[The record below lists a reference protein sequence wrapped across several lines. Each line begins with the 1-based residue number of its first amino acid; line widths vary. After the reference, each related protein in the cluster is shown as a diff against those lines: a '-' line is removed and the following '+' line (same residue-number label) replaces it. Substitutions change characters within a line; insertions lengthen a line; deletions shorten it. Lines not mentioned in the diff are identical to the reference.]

1 MTGADLLVKILKAE
15 GVRQCLCFPMTP
27 IIEAL
32 ARAGLRVITTRQ
44 ERVAGN
50 MADGVSRSTNGR
62 EIGVFTVQALAG
74 SENAFASVAQAHT
87 DSSPVLFL
95 PGHPGTS
102 YVDQAPTFDSKANYA
117 ATTKMAQ
124 KVLAADHMPIKLR
137 QAFTAL
143 RSGRPQPVMLEL
155 LGDACAGEVNGA
167 PEYTPVRRMRS
178 AADEGAVREAAERL
192 LAAETP
198 LIWAGQGVLWA
209 EASDELRAV
218 AELLGAP
225 AMTTLQG
232 KSAIPEAHPLAAGVG
247 ALSTTAMAAHYLQA
261 SDCVLAVGSSLTRAP
276 FTPKIPDGKT
286 IIHATND
293 PIDINK
299 EYPAAVGIVADAK
312 LFLGQLAAELRR
324 HVGEGRA
331 ERRAETAD
339 TIARIK
345 GEWHAEYE
353 PLFADDSA
361 PINGYRMMR
370 ELWSVLDPEMSML
383 THESGASRDIQSVFY
398 QSGPPRSYL
407 GWGQSSQLGF
417 SLGLA
422 MGAKLANPD
431 KLVVNVMGD
440 ASVGMTGMD
449 WETAS
454 RNDIPILTVIKHDS
468 IFSGYDRNIPEASA
482 RFEANRQ
489 QGDYATI
496 AASLG
501 CHAEKVTE
509 PAALRA
515 RAGARDPRH
524 EGGPSQRW
532 WDVITA
538 ETRKLSRL
546 APDLRRL
553 TPRLFSR
560 ARGPDVSA
568 RETLQARATP
578 KPWCGAER
586 RSGCGH
592 HHVMRSEGT
601 HGR

>member
-27 IIEAL
+27 IIEAM

-74 SENAFASVAQAHT
+74 SENAFAGVAQAHT
-87 DSSPVLFL
+87 DSTPLLFL

-102 YVDQAPTFDSKANYA
+102 YVDQPPTFDSKANYA

-155 LGDACAGEVNGA
+155 PGDVCAAEVNGA
-167 PEYTPVRRMRS
+167 PEYTPVRRIRS

-198 LIWAGQGVLWA
+198 LIWAGQGVLYA
-209 EASDELRAV
+209 EASDELREV

-276 FTPKIPDGKT
+276 FTPAIPDGKT
-286 IIHATND
+286 IIHATVD

-299 EYPAAVGIVADAK
+299 EYATALGMVADAK

-324 HVGEGRA
+324 HVGEGRT
-331 ERRAETAD
+331 EQRAETAEV
-339 TIARIK
+339 IARIK
-345 GEWHAEYE
+345 REWHAEYE

-370 ELWSVLDPEMSML
+370 ELWSVLDPETSML

-398 QSGPPRSYL
+398 ESGPPRSYL

-440 ASVGMTGMD
+440 AAVGMTGMD

-454 RNDIPILTVIKHDS
+454 RNNIPILTVIKHDS

-482 RFEANRQ
+482 RFDANRQ

-509 PAALRA
+509 PAALRPA
-515 RAGARDPRH
+515 LERAIRATG
-524 EGGPSQRW
+524 EGQPAVV
-532 WDVITA
+532 DVITA

-546 APDLRRL
+546 AP
-553 TPRLFSR
+553 TSI
-560 ARGPDVSA
+560 G
-568 RETLQARATP
+568 
-578 KPWCGAER
+578 
-586 RSGCGH
+586 
-592 HHVMRSEGT
+592 
-601 HGR
+601 

>member
-15 GVRQCLCFPMTP
+15 GVRQCFCFPMSP

-32 ARAGLRVITTRQ
+32 ARAGLRIVTTRQ

-50 MADGVSRSTNGR
+50 MADGVSRSTNGN

-74 SENAFASVAQAHT
+74 SENAFAGVAQAHT
-87 DSSPVLFL
+87 DSTPILFL

-102 YVDQAPTFDSKANYA
+102 YVDQPPTFDSTANYG

-124 KVLAADHMPIKLR
+124 KVLAADQVPVKLR
-137 QAFTAL
+137 QAFTQL

-155 LGDACAGEVNGA
+155 PGDVCAAEVGDIPYA
-167 PEYTPVRRMRS
+167 PVRRMRS

-198 LIWAGQGVLWA
+198 LILAGQGVLYA
-209 EASDELRAV
+209 EASAELVEV

-225 AMTTLQG
+225 VATTLQG

-247 ALSTTAMAAHYLQA
+247 ALSTTAMTAHYLEA
-261 SDCVLAVGSSLTRAP
+261 SDTLLAVGTSLTRAP
-276 FTPKIPDGKT
+276 FTPVIPEGKA
-286 IIHATND
+286 IVHATND
-293 PIDINK
+293 SIDINK
-299 EYPAAVGIVADAK
+299 EYAAALGIVADAK

-331 ERRAETAD
+331 ERRAESAD
-339 TIARIK
+339 TVARIK
-345 GEWHAEYE
+345 GAWRAEYE
-353 PLFADDSA
+353 PLFADDSS
-361 PINGYRMMR
+361 PVNGYRMMR
-370 ELWSVLDPEMSML
+370 ELWSVLDPETTML

-398 QSGPPRSYL
+398 EAGPPRSYL

-422 MGAKLANPD
+422 MGAKLANPE

-440 ASVGMTGMD
+440 AAVGMTGMD

-482 RFEANRQ
+482 RYRANRQ
-489 QGDYATI
+489 QGDYAAI
-496 AASLG
+496 AGALG
-501 CHAEKVTE
+501 CHAERVSE
-509 PAALRA
+509 AAALRPA
-515 RAGARDPRH
+515 LERAIRATV
-524 EGGPSQRW
+524 EGRPAVV
-532 WDVITA
+532 DVITA

-546 APDLRRL
+546 AP
-553 TPRLFSR
+553 TSI
-560 ARGPDVSA
+560 G
-568 RETLQARATP
+568 
-578 KPWCGAER
+578 
-586 RSGCGH
+586 
-592 HHVMRSEGT
+592 
-601 HGR
+601 

>member
-15 GVRQCLCFPMTP
+15 GVRQCFCFPMSP

-32 ARAGLRVITTRQ
+32 ARAGLRIVTTRQ

-50 MADGVSRSTNGR
+50 MADGVSRSTNGN

-74 SENAFASVAQAHT
+74 SENAFAGVAQAHT
-87 DSSPVLFL
+87 DSTPILFL

-102 YVDQAPTFDSKANYA
+102 YVDQPPTFDSTANYG

-124 KVLAADHMPIKLR
+124 KVLAADQVPVKLR
-137 QAFTAL
+137 QAFTQL

-155 LGDACAGEVNGA
+155 PGDVCAAEVGDIA
-167 PEYTPVRRMRS
+167 YAPVRRMRS

-198 LIWAGQGVLWA
+198 LILAGQGVLYA
-209 EASDELRAV
+209 EASAELVEV

-225 AMTTLQG
+225 VATTLQG

-247 ALSTTAMAAHYLQA
+247 ALSTTAMTAHYLQA
-261 SDCVLAVGSSLTRAP
+261 SDTLLAVGTSLTRAP
-276 FTPKIPDGKT
+276 FTPVIPDGKT
-286 IIHATND
+286 IVHATND
-293 PIDINK
+293 SIDINK
-299 EYPAAVGIVADAK
+299 EYAAALGIVADAK

-331 ERRAETAD
+331 ARRAESAD
-339 TIARIK
+339 TVARIK
-345 GEWHAEYE
+345 GEWRAEYE
-353 PLFADDSA
+353 PLFADDSS

-370 ELWSVLDPEMSML
+370 ELWSVLDPETTML
-383 THESGASRDIQSVFY
+383 THESGASRDIQSVFWE
-398 QSGPPRSYL
+398 SGPPRSYL

-482 RFEANRQ
+482 RYRANRQ
-489 QGDYATI
+489 QGDYAAI
-496 AASLG
+496 AGALG
-501 CHAEKVTE
+501 CHAERVSE
-509 PAALRA
+509 AAALRPA
-515 RAGARDPRH
+515 LERAIRATA
-524 EGGPSQRW
+524 EGRPAVV
-532 WDVITA
+532 DVITA

-546 APDLRRL
+546 AP
-553 TPRLFSR
+553 TSI
-560 ARGPDVSA
+560 G
-568 RETLQARATP
+568 
-578 KPWCGAER
+578 
-586 RSGCGH
+586 
-592 HHVMRSEGT
+592 
-601 HGR
+601 